1 MSVCPWG
8 QKESCLGRHPIV
20 AVHEHVFTHTTSH
33 DTASAAAAA
42 AEFDT
47 DSNADIASDVDAAY
61 EPDPCDD
68 YDCDRNSMPAT

>member
-1 MSVCPWG
+1 MSTC
-8 QKESCLGRHPIV
+8 SH
-20 AVHEHVFTHTTSH
+20 AHTTSH
-33 DTASAAAAA
+33 DAASAAAAA